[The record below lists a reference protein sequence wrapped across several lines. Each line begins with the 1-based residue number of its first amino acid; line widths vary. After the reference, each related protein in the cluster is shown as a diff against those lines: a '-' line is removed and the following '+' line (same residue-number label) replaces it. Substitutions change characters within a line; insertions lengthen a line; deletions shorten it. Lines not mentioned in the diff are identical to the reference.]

1 MENELIESDDEDDLN
16 AEESENG
23 TLEESFELN
32 ESSPETKSRRILSEN
47 LEPIEEANCKD
58 SEESN
63 EEEKS
68 KHDDNEK
75 DSHGKKNIFKSF
87 TLRPYKQKRRI
98 SITKKFEKIK
108 DNFTKKSISESVDE
122 TSEYLDS
129 MDQKLDK

>member
-1 MENELIESDDEDDLN
+1 MLIESDDEDDLN

-63 EEEKS
+63 E
-68 KHDDNEK
+68 
-75 DSHGKKNIFKSF
+75 
-87 TLRPYKQKRRI
+87 
-98 SITKKFEKIK
+98 
-108 DNFTKKSISESVDE
+108 
-122 TSEYLDS
+122 
-129 MDQKLDK
+129 